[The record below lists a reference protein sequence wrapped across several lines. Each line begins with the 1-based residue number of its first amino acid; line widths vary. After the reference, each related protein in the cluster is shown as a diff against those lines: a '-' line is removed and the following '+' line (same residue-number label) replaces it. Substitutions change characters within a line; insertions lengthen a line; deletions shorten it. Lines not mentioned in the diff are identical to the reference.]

1 MRASGILMHISS
13 LPSPWGIGT
22 FGREAYAFADF
33 LAEAKQKYWQ
43 ILPLGPTGY
52 GDSPYQ
58 TGSAFA
64 GNPYFIDLDTL
75 CDDGLLHREEI
86 EGVFWGDDPTR
97 VDYGA
102 LFNGRAGLLRLAYR
116 RGWERDKMAVDAF
129 RAANA
134 GWLEDYALF
143 TACKQYFGMKPWTE
157 WEDRELRLRSS
168 REVLDRYARQLRE
181 TVDQCVYTQFLFFRQ
196 WEALRSYVHEKG
208 IKIIGDVPIYVP
220 LDSADVWAEAEF
232 FQLDDQRRPID
243 VAGVP
248 PDYFTADGQ
257 LWGNP
262 LYDWEKMRA
271 DGFAWWIRRMNA
283 AARLYDVVRIDHFR
297 GLESY
302 WAVPAGDD
310 TARNGRWKPG
320 PDKEF
325 ITAVKTALPDLPI
338 IAEDLGFM
346 TDEVRELR
354 EFSGFPGM
362 KILQFAFDPSGESE
376 YLPFR
381 CEPNSVCYFGT
392 HDNITLGQWLK
403 DTDKKTFAFAR
414 EYLGLNRS
422 EGYADGLLRG
432 GMGCPSDLFIAQMQD
447 WLVLG
452 AESRMNSPGLLG
464 GGNWR
469 WRMKADAITPKLTK
483 KIARMTEIFGR

>member
-13 LPSPWGIGT
+13 LPSLWGIGT

-64 GNPYFIDLDTL
+64 GNPYFIDLDAL

-86 EGVFWGDDPTR
+86 EGVFWGDDPTQ

-168 REVLDRYARQLRE
+168 REVLDRYAMQLRE
-181 TVDQCVYTQFLFFRQ
+181 NVDQCVYTQFLFFRQ

-320 PDKEF
+320 PGKEF